1 MSKINLLI
9 IKTRDVKG
17 NNGVLNLG
25 TINKKEEKYLL
36 KCYVKESEDGILII
50 ESQHDTYDKAILEL
64 NRVVDEYPNSEHD
77 VTIIIDD
84 N

>member
-9 IKTRDVKG
+9 IKTRDVKC
-17 NNGVLNLG
+17 NNGVLALG
-25 TINKKEEKYLL
+25 TINKQKEKYSL

-50 ESQHDTYDKAILEL
+50 ESQHDAYDKVILEL
-64 NRVVDEYPNSEHD
+64 NRVADEYPNSEHD